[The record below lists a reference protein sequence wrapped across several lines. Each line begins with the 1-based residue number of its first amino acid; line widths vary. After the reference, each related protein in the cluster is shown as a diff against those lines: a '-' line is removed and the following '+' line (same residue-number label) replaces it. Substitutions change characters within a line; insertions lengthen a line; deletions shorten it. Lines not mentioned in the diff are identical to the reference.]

1 MVIAIDGPAGSGK
14 STVARKVA
22 ARLGFQYV
30 DTGAMYRAVAQAAL
44 EQSISLKDASWLEQ
58 LAASLDLRF
67 VSAPQ
72 GDRLLAAGKDV
83 TEAIRAPEVA
93 QAASVVSTYPG
104 VRCALVALQRG
115 MGGKG
120 RIVMEGR
127 DIGTVVFPD
136 ARLKV
141 YLDATPEARG
151 RRRWMEKGG
160 ELEEVVAAIRERDAR
175 DRQREHSPL
184 RQAPDAF
191 YLDTSSLTEDE
202 AVERIV
208 ARFKQSPTDPVG

>member
-44 EQSISLKDASWLEQ
+44 EQGIPLNDASRLEQ
-58 LAASLDLRF
+58 LAAALDLRF
-67 VSAPQ
+67 VSGPQ
-72 GDRLLAAGKDV
+72 SERLLAGGKDV

-93 QAASVVSTYPG
+93 KAASIVSTIPG
-104 VRCALVALQRG
+104 VRRAMVALQRF
-115 MGGKG
+115 MG
-120 RIVMEGR
+120 REHHIVMEGR

-141 YLDATPEARG
+141 YLDATPESRG
-151 RRRWMEKGG
+151 RRRWLEKGG
-160 ELEEVVAAIRERDAR
+160 DLDQVIGDIRERDTR

-184 RQAPDAF
+184 RRAPDAF
-191 YLDTSSLTEDE
+191 YLDTTNLTEEE
-202 AVERIV
+202 AAEGIV
-208 ARFKQSPTDPVG
+208 AQFRQSPTDPVG